1 MTTVVGDVR
10 YALRMLIKT
19 PVLSLA
25 AIITIALGVGITTHT
40 FSTVYGSILRGLDF
54 EGETRLIS
62 VSRAVPA
69 DGIAGAQVPI
79 LDVEDWQERQTAF
92 QDLATFRWTTVN
104 LADDEGRPEQYSS
117 AAVSANLFTEVLA
130 KPLLGRV
137 FLPEEDAGHAPPTI
151 ILSSEVWQTRYGGDP
166 DIIGR
171 TIRANGV
178 SVTVVGVMPEGFHFP
193 FDQRVWLPLGI
204 DPLESERGGDRV
216 QVVGRLNPGVS
227 LEQATTQMDGI
238 AARLA
243 SEYPDTNDGVTV
255 WVQPYEDY
263 IMPPAIVAVMW
274 VMLASVFG
282 VLMIACFNVANLLL
296 ARAVSRSK
304 ETAIRAAMGA
314 SRAQIVRQ
322 LLMESAVLASL
333 GGIGGV
339 VLATV
344 MMNSFNARLIDI
356 QKPYW
361 IDVRLDA
368 PALLFALGVTILAAL
383 LAGTVPALKAS
394 GTHVNAILKD
404 ESRGSTGMRLGRFST
419 GLVIGEIALSCALLV
434 GAGMMIK
441 SVVNLKTL
449 DMGFDAA
456 PVMTARLGLPE
467 TDYPD
472 QVSSQQ
478 FFDILLEELRALP
491 GVQSAGLTNSLPA
504 LGSQRVWLG
513 IDGVAYQSDQD
524 FPIANRAFITSGFFE
539 TFGVPMLEGRDFTVQ
554 DREGALRTVVI
565 NRSFATK
572 HFGQESP
579 VGRRFRLGRLDS
591 DQPVLTI
598 IGVVPDLHVGG
609 GVGGL
614 GSDRV
619 TPEQFYLPIRQSFLR
634 SVSLAVRT
642 TGDPAALAPFLRST
656 VAGIDPNLPLSQ
668 VATMS
673 EAIETATW
681 SFGLFGS
688 LFATFGIAALFLAA
702 VGLYGVMAFS
712 VGRRTQEMGVR
723 MVLGASTGSVRRM
736 VLGQGMRQLGIGGL
750 IGLAMGAA
758 MARPMSVVFFDVNP
772 SDPSVYL
779 AIALTLGVAG
789 LVACIVP
796 AWRATRV
803 ELVDALRPE

>member
-1 MTTVVGDVR
+1 MTTLVSDVR
-10 YALRMLIKT
+10 YGVRMLIKT

-25 AIITIALGVGITTHT
+25 AIVTIALGVGITTHT
-40 FSTVYGSILRGLDF
+40 FSTVYGTVIRGLDF

-62 VSRAVPA
+62 LSRSVPA
-69 DGIAGAQVPI
+69 DGITGSQVPI
-79 LDVEDWQERQTAF
+79 LDVEDWRERQTAF
-92 QDLATFRWTTVN
+92 QDLATFRWTMVN
-104 LADDEGRPEQYSS
+104 LADDEGRPEQF
-117 AAVSANLFTEVLA
+117 AAATVSANLFTEVLA
-130 KPLLGRV
+130 TPLLGRV

-171 TIRANGV
+171 TIRANGI
-178 SVTVVGVMPEGFHFP
+178 SVTVIGVMPEGFHFP
-193 FDQRVWLPLGI
+193 FEQRVWLPLGI

-243 SEYPDTNDGVTV
+243 SEYPDTNEGVTV
-255 WVQPYEDY
+255 WAQPYEDY

-314 SRAQIVRQ
+314 SRTQIVRQ
-322 LLMESAVLASL
+322 LLMESVVLAAF

-339 VLATV
+339 VLASV
-344 MMNSFNARLIDI
+344 MTNSLNARMIDI

-361 IDVRLDA
+361 IDVRLDT
-368 PALLFALGVTILAAL
+368 PALLFALGVTLLAAL

-394 GTHVNAILKD
+394 GTHVHAILKD

-419 GLVIGEIALSCALLV
+419 GLVIGEIAMSSALLV

-441 SVVNLKTL
+441 SVINLRTL

-456 PVMTARLGLPE
+456 PVMTARLGLSE

-472 QVSSQQ
+472 QLSTQQ
-478 FFDILLEELRALP
+478 FFDGLLEEVRALP
-491 GVQSAGLTNSLPA
+491 GVQSAGIASSLPA

-524 FPIANRAFITSGFFE
+524 FPIANRTFVSSGFFE
-539 TFGVPMLEGRDFTVQ
+539 TFGVPMLDGRDFTVQ
-554 DREGALRTVVI
+554 DRDGALRTVVI
-565 NRSFATK
+565 NQSFATR

-579 VGRRFRLGRLDS
+579 VGRRFRLGRLES
-591 DQPVLTI
+591 DQPMLTI

-614 GSDRV
+614 GSDQVR
-619 TPEQFYLPIRQSFLR
+619 PEQFYVPVRQSFLR
-634 SVSLAVRT
+634 TVYVAVRT
-642 TGDPAALAPFLRST
+642 TGDPSALAPILRST
-656 VAGIDPNLPLSQ
+656 AAGIDRNLPLFE

-681 SFGLFGS
+681 SFGLFGGV
-688 LFATFGIAALFLAA
+688 FMTFGLAALFLAA

-723 MVLGASTGSVRRM
+723 MVLGASHGSVRRM
-736 VLGQGMRQLGIGGL
+736 VLSKGMRQLGIGGL
-750 IGLAMGAA
+750 IGLAVGAA
-758 MARPMSVVFFDVNP
+758 MARPMAVVFFDVDP
-772 SDPSVYL
+772 GDPSVYL

-789 LVACIVP
+789 LMACIVP
-796 AWRATRV
+796 AWGATRV